1 MCVSCSSHAP
11 AEYLSSLPLPQ
22 EDLSYSNSQRTNVNL
37 FVDVLHSH
45 FLVK

>member
-1 MCVSCSSHAP
+1 MCVSCSSNAP

-22 EDLSYSNSQRTNVNL
+22 EELGYSNSQHTNVNL
-37 FVDVLHSH
+37 FVGVLHSH